1 MPAPA
6 AGFPVLTAR
15 DDDPASIIL
24 RTALGVLAALAFV
37 AAWLIVSH
45 LCGEG

>member
-1 MPAPA
+1 M
-6 AGFPVLTAR
+6 

-37 AAWLIVSH
+37 AAWILVAH
-45 LCGEG
+45 FAGEG